1 MVYVTTNGLPSKL
14 WKAKALPEKQ
24 MDAGLNGVSGVNC
37 FIRDAAKLPLSN
49 DAFNGSSVK
58 VEFSAGLY
66 SCSKTTSTG

>member
-14 WKAKALPEKQ
+14 WKAKALPAKTN
-24 MDAGLNGVSGVNC
+24 DPALNGVSVNC
-37 FIRDAAKLPLSN
+37 FIRDAANLPLSN